1 MPSTYTHY
9 RFGKEVITCLPSP
22 YRKPIEKYR
31 DLYNIGLH
39 GPDILFYYK
48 PLSSN
53 SVNKTGYAMHDVSSD
68 LFFHKASGLFHTCE
82 NQDAL
87 KAYLYGF
94 ICHFALDSTC
104 HPYIEKITH
113 TTGISHSEIE
123 TELDRSFMLMDHL
136 DINSYIP
143 IEHIHA
149 TDFNSHI
156 IAPCFDTVSEQEVKA
171 ALKGMITSHKL
182 LHAPDRVKRNLLY
195 AGLKLTGH
203 FDSMQGLIM
212 KPQPDSQCKK
222 YCLLLQNLY
231 TEAVTTASSLIQQ
244 YNNVLEHDAPL
255 SLRFHMTFGAG
266 ENWMDL
272 NI

>member
-22 YRKPIEKYR
+22 YLKPIERYC

-53 SVNKTGYAMHDVSSD
+53 SVNRTGYAMHDVPSD
-68 LFFHKASGLFHTCE
+68 QFFYKASGIFRTCE
-82 NQDAL
+82 NPDAL

-104 HPYIEKITH
+104 HPYIEKMTH

-123 TELDRSFMLMDHL
+123 TELDRSFLLIDHIDL
-136 DINSYIP
+136 HSYVP
-143 IEHIHA
+143 IQHIHA

-156 IAPCFDTVSEQEVKA
+156 IAPCFDPISEPEVKA
-171 ALKGMITSHKL
+171 ALKGMITSHNL
-182 LHAPDRVKRNLLY
+182 LHAPGAVKRNLLY

-212 KPQPDSQCKK
+212 KPQPNPKCEK
-222 YCLLLQNLY
+222 YCSLLQNLY

-244 YNNVLEHDAPL
+244 YYNVLEHDALL
-255 SLRFHMTFGAG
+255 SPRFHMTFGAG
-266 ENWMDL
+266 ENWATL
-272 NI
+272 NL